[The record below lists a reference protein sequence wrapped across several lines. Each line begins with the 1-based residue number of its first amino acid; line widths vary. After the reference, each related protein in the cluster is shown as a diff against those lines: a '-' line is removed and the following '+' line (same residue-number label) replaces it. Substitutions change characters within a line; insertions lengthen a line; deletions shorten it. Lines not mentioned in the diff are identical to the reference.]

1 MTAFLAVVTVGIGT
15 YLTRASFIVGLA
27 GRRIPDRVARGL
39 EFVGP
44 AVLAALVVTLL
55 VDETGRVAVGVPEIG
70 GLVVGGLVGWR
81 TRQVLWVV
89 AAGMATFWVLQLLG

>member
-1 MTAFLAVVTVGIGT
+1 MSAFLAILVTGAGT

-27 GRRIPDRVARGL
+27 NRTIPKPVSRGL

-55 VDETGRVAVGVPEIG
+55 VDDSGRVAVGVPELA
-70 GLVVGGLVGWR
+70 GLATAGVVGWR
-81 TRQVLWVV
+81 TRGVLWTVL
-89 AAGMATFWVLQLLG
+89 AGMAAFWALQLLL

>member
-1 MTAFLAVVTVGIGT
+1 MTAFLAILVTGVGT

-27 GRRIPDRVARGL
+27 NRTIPQPVSRGL

-55 VDETGRVAVGVPEIG
+55 VDESGRVAVGVPELA
-70 GLVVGGLVGWR
+70 GLAAAGVVGWR
-81 TRQVLWVV
+81 TRGVLWTVL
-89 AAGMATFWVLQLLG
+89 AGMAAFWGLQLVL

>member
-1 MTAFLAVVTVGIGT
+1 MTAFLAVLVVGVGT

-27 GRRIPDRVARGL
+27 DRRIPHRVSRGL

-55 VDETGRVAVGVPEIG
+55 VDESGRVAAGVPEVA
-70 GLVVGGLVGWR
+70 GLVAGAVVGLR
-81 TRQVLWVV
+81 TRRVLWVV
-89 AAGMATFWVLQLLG
+89 LAGMSTFWLAQLVL

>member
-1 MTAFLAVVTVGIGT
+1 MTAFLAILVTGIGT

-27 GRRIPDRVARGL
+27 NRTIPPRVSRAL

-55 VDETGRVAVGVPEIG
+55 VDESGRVAVGVPEVA
-70 GLVVGGLVGWR
+70 GLAAAGLAGWR
-81 TRQVLWVV
+81 TRGVLWTVL
-89 AAGMATFWVLQLLG
+89 AGMGTFWLLQLAV